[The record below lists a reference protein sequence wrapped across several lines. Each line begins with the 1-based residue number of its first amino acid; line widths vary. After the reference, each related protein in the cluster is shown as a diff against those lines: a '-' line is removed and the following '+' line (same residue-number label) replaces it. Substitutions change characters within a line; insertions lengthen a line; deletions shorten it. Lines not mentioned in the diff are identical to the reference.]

1 LVAIETISQGR
12 PAHPRGANR
21 DPAAWRVERLTVSG
35 IGISAILEPGR
46 GHPIVFLHGNS
57 STKAVW
63 ANQIAAVKRQGR
75 AVLAP
80 DLPGHGESEDAR
92 DPEATYSL
100 PGYAAVVS
108 GLIDRTQWTSVDIVG
123 WSLGGHIGLEL
134 LATDPR
140 IRSLLIVGTPPGR
153 PSAEAMQQAFH
164 ASADMQ
170 LAAKADFTDADA
182 RAYGTAMMGGPEH
195 LTDDLLACVK
205 RTDGNARA
213 HLFASAYAGI
223 GSDQR
228 RTVETL
234 DKPLCVVHGAR
245 EPFVR
250 LEYLCSLGYRALWNN
265 RVHVI
270 REAGHAPHWECP
282 AVFNDILLNFH
293 EFAAGCESAA

>member
-1 LVAIETISQGR
+1 LVAVETVPYVR
-12 PAHPRGANR
+12 PARPRR
-21 DPAAWRVERLTVSG
+21 AALVSWRVERLTVSG
-35 IGISAILEPGR
+35 VGISAIVEPGR

-63 ANQIAAVKRQGR
+63 THQVAAAKRHGR

-80 DLPGHGESEDAR
+80 DLPGHGDSEDSCH
-92 DPEATYSL
+92 PEATYSL

-108 GLIDRTQWTSVDIVG
+108 GLIDRAQWTSVDVVG

-134 LATDPR
+134 FATDPR
-140 IRSLLIVGTPPGR
+140 VRSLLIVGTPPGR
-153 PSAEAMQQAFH
+153 PSAEAIQQAFH

-170 LAAKADFTDADA
+170 LAGKASFTNADA
-182 RAYGTAMMGGPEH
+182 LAYGTAMMGGSAH
-195 LTDDLLACVK
+195 LTAQLLACIK
-205 RTDGNARA
+205 RTDGKARQF
-213 HLFASAYAGI
+213 LFESALAGI

-250 LEYLCSLGYRALWNN
+250 LDYLCSLDYRALWNN
-265 RVHVI
+265 RIHVI
-270 REAGHAPHWECP
+270 GDAGHAPHWESP
-282 AVFNDILLNFH
+282 AEFNNILLNFH
-293 EFAAGCESAA
+293 EFAGKCQSAA

>member
-1 LVAIETISQGR
+1 LVAAETIPQGR
-12 PAHPRGANR
+12 HAHPRGR
-21 DPAAWRVERLTVSG
+21 DREPAPWRVERLTVSG

-63 ANQIAAVKRQGR
+63 AYQIAAAKQHGR

-80 DLPGHGESEDAR
+80 DLPGHGDSEDSR
-92 DPEATYSL
+92 HPETTYNL

-108 GLIDRTQWTSVDIVG
+108 GLIDRTQWTSVDVVG
-123 WSLGGHIGLEL
+123 WSLGGHVGLEL
-134 LATDPR
+134 FATDPR

-153 PSAEAMQQAFH
+153 PSAEAMEQAFH

-170 LAAKADFTDADA
+170 LAAKPDFTDADA
-182 RAYGTAMMGGPEH
+182 LAYGTAMMGGPEH
-195 LTDDLLACVK
+195 LTDELLACVK

-213 HLFASAYAGI
+213 YLFASAYAGI

-228 RTVETL
+228 QTVETL

-265 RVHVI
+265 RIQVI
-270 REAGHAPHWECP
+270 GEAGHAPHWECP
-282 AVFNDILLNFH
+282 VEFNDILLNFH
-293 EFAAGCESAA
+293 EFAAKCQSAA

>member
-1 LVAIETISQGR
+1 LVAVERISQSR
-12 PAHPRGANR
+12 QAHPGGARGE
-21 DPAAWRVERLTVSG
+21 PAAWRVERLTVSG
-35 IGISAILEPGR
+35 IDISAIVEPGR

-63 ANQIAAVKRQGR
+63 AHQIAVAIRQGR

-80 DLPGHGESEDAR
+80 DLPGHGESEDSR
-92 DPEATYSL
+92 HPETTYSL
-100 PGYAAVVS
+100 PGYAAVIS
-108 GLIDRTQWTSVDIVG
+108 GLIDRTQWTSVDVVG
-123 WSLGGHIGLEL
+123 WSLGGHVGLEL
-134 LATDPR
+134 FATDPR

-153 PSAEAMQQAFH
+153 PSAEAMEQAFH

-170 LAAKADFTDADA
+170 LAAKPDFTDADA
-182 RAYGTAMMGGPEH
+182 LAYATAMMGGREH
-195 LTDDLLACVK
+195 LTDELLACAR

-213 HLFASAYAGI
+213 YLFASAYAGI

-228 RTVETL
+228 HTVETL

-265 RVHVI
+265 RIQVI
-270 REAGHAPHWECP
+270 GEAGHAPHWECP
-282 AVFNDILLNFH
+282 AEFNNILLNFH
-293 EFAAGCESAA
+293 EFASKCQSAA

>member
-1 LVAIETISQGR
+1 LVAAETVSQGR
-12 PAHPRGANR
+12 HAHPRGR
-21 DPAAWRVERLTVSG
+21 DREPASWRVERLTISG

-63 ANQIAAVKRQGR
+63 AHQIAAAKQHGR
-75 AVLAP
+75 AMLAP
-80 DLPGHGESEDAR
+80 DLPGHGDSEDSR
-92 DPEATYSL
+92 HPETTYNL
-100 PGYAAVVS
+100 PGYAAVVG
-108 GLIDRTQWTSVDIVG
+108 GLIDRTQWTSVDVVG
-123 WSLGGHIGLEL
+123 WSLGGHVGLEL
-134 LATDPR
+134 FATDPR

-164 ASADMQ
+164 ASSDMQ
-170 LAAKADFTDADA
+170 LAAKAAFTDADA

-195 LTDDLLACVK
+195 LNEELLACVK

-213 HLFASAYAGI
+213 YLFASAYAGI

-228 RTVETL
+228 QTVETL

-265 RVHVI
+265 RIHVI
-270 REAGHAPHWECP
+270 GAAGHAPHWECP
-282 AVFNDILLNFH
+282 AEFNDILLNFH
-293 EFAAGCESAA
+293 EFAAKCQSAV